1 MRYVILKT
9 EELEA
14 LEKLQKNS
22 TDNTVRKR
30 SHCLLLSH
38 QRRTIT
44 DLSGIFDVNRRTIE
58 RWLDSWAKNGLDSL
72 PKILLFA
79 DEHMTDFLIDVF
91 SPICRVPSMVW
102 RPAECVWLSVNLVWR
117 LRTDPV
123 SVAELVWL
131 PLTDFLSF
139 AEFVWLFGDF
149 FWRVAGNINKTGV
162 VSQPL

>member
-1 MRYVILKT
+1 MRYVTLKR
-9 EELEA
+9 EEIEA

-72 PKILLFA
+72 PIQPGRGVKTRLKGLESVVEKQLKEHNRNLKNVLVYLEEQHNIVICKKTLQNFLKDTGLYLEEGPAFA
-79 DEHMTDFLIDVF
+79 KKQT
-91 SPICRVPSMVW
+91 
-102 RPAECVWLSVNLVWR
+102 
-117 LRTDPV
+117 
-123 SVAELVWL
+123 
-131 PLTDFLSF
+131 
-139 AEFVWLFGDF
+139 
-149 FWRVAGNINKTGV
+149 
-162 VSQPL
+162 QPK